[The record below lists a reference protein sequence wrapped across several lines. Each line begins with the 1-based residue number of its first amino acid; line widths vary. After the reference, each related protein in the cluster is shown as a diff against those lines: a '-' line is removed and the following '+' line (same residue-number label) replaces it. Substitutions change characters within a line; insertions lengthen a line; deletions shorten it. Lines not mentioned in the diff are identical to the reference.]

1 MTRYV
6 ECANGTGLV
15 PASLRLF
22 CFHHAGGGASMY
34 RTWQRA
40 LGPHTSVWPV
50 LLPGRE
56 RRRGEVRFQE
66 LEPLMAD
73 LDAQLDDHLTEP
85 YVFFGHSM
93 GALIAYLLA
102 GRRHARSATLPAA
115 LIVSGCS
122 APHLPSPLPS
132 ADSLDDSELVRVL
145 TGLGGLPAPVLEF
158 PALVSDMLPV
168 IRDDL
173 RLFVEDRTDDQLP
186 LPCPIHVFGGDADA
200 LVDELDL
207 TAWQEHTTAPTEVS
221 ILSGDHFFLDRPD
234 ELFDHLRPLL
244 RGYGTRGAR
253 HIGHSGGPPRVA
265 SSVPVTSKPNRS

>member
-6 ECANGTGLV
+6 ECATNGAGFA

-40 LGPHTSVWPV
+40 LGPHTAVRPV

-56 RRRGEVRFQE
+56 RRRGEPRFQE
-66 LEPLMAD
+66 LGPLIAD

-85 YVFFGHSM
+85 YVIFGHSM

-102 GRRHARSATLPAA
+102 GRRHGRGATLPAA

-132 ADSLDDSELVRVL
+132 VDGLDDSGLLRLL
-145 TGLGGLPAPVLEF
+145 TGLGGLPAPVLEI

-173 RLFVEDRTDDQLP
+173 RVFAARRADQP
-186 LPCPIHVFGGDADA
+186 RLPCPIHIFGGDADA

-207 TAWQEHTTAPTEVS
+207 AAWQEHTTAHSEMH
-221 ILSGDHFFLDRPD
+221 ILPGDHFFLLDRPD
-234 ELFDHLRPLL
+234 ELFNHLRPLL
-244 RGYGTRGAR
+244 RSYGTRRNATG
-253 HIGHSGGPPRVA
+253 
-265 SSVPVTSKPNRS
+265 